1 MTQADRHHKHRQV
14 ANQKVA
20 LATLASE
27 PKFSAAVISIINT
40 TTMMLP
46 RVLCRHRDL
55 FISFGSSRSLPM
67 LSMMLNTANRFALM
81 AEAVASKA
89 PMTTIT

>member
-1 MTQADRHHKHRQV
+1 MTQADRHHKHRQI
-14 ANQKVA
+14 ADQKVA

-46 RVLCRHRDL
+46 RTLPPQR
-55 FISFGSSRSLPM
+55 FIH
-67 LSMMLNTANRFALM
+67 
-81 AEAVASKA
+81 
-89 PMTTIT
+89 

>member
-1 MTQADRHHKHRQV
+1 MTQADRHHKHRQI
-14 ANQKVA
+14 ADQKVA

-40 TTMMLP
+40 TTIMLP

-55 FISFGSSRSLPM
+55 FISFGSSR
-67 LSMMLNTANRFALM
+67 FA
-81 AEAVASKA
+81 AHVVHDVKHGEQVRVDG
-89 PMTTIT
+89 